1 MKVEEIKDTFERLS
15 EKDAKYVCDIIN
27 AMSSGLQIEDIK
39 IPEIS
44 NSIPLKKNDLGF
56 DEDFIEPENPTMT
69 FSNEDIED
77 SLLDEDFS
85 DDILEVQN
93 EPNIHILTKEEQE
106 DIDDFNS
113 GFDEILDKKDDSF
126 TPDKDQTYDESFN
139 LSLEKANLLPYP
151 LIQQKLTEFEQKANE
166 ISINVVK
173 GILDWKLGLDSK
185 FSKRIKEKVNP
196 EKVAKEIQNYMLAF
210 KNLKNDEML
219 SEYLHIA
226 LEDFPTSKN
235 YKYEQ
240 LAASHI
246 LPHYGIEYDYKE
258 AIR

>member
-27 AMSSGLQIEDIK
+27 AMSDGLKIEDIK
-39 IPEIS
+39 LPIIS
-44 NSIPLKKNDLGF
+44 EDFCKPLVKNELGF
-56 DEDFIEPENPTMT
+56 DEDFIEPENPTLT

-77 SLLDEDFS
+77 SDFISEESEDLDT
-85 DDILEVQN
+85 
-93 EPNIHILTKEEQE
+93 HITKEEQE

-113 GFDEILDKKDDSF
+113 DFEEILDKE
-126 TPDKDQTYDESFN
+126 QTSITIEEEKAYDEQVN

-185 FSKRIKEKVNP
+185 FSKRIKEKVDP

-210 KNLKNDEML
+210 KNLKNDKML
-219 SEYLHIA
+219 SEYLHID

>member
-1 MKVEEIKDTFERLS
+1 MKVEEIKDSFERLS
-15 EKDAKYVCDIIN
+15 EKDAKYICDIIN
-27 AMSSGLQIEDIK
+27 AMSSGLRIEDIK
-39 IPEIS
+39 IPEIY
-44 NSIPLKKNDLGF
+44 NPAPLKKNELGF
-56 DEDFIEPENPTMT
+56 DEDFIEPINPTLT
-69 FSNEDIED
+69 FSDVEIED
-77 SLLDEDFS
+77 LEDNLT

-93 EPNIHILTKEEQE
+93 EPETYVISKEEQE

-113 GFDEILDKKDDSF
+113 DFEEILDKKEASVNVE
-126 TPDKDQTYDESFN
+126 QEEAYNESFN
-139 LSLEKANLLPYP
+139 ISLEKANLLPYP
-151 LIQQKLTEFEQKANE
+151 LIQQKLIEFEQKANE

-185 FSKRIKEKVNP
+185 FSKRIKEKVDP

-210 KNLKNDEML
+210 KNLKDDKML
-219 SEYLHIA
+219 SEYLQID